1 MTTTTSGVSF
11 EQVARFADMIENN
24 IETMKMQSFVSDNM
38 KATVIYDG
46 AAYHVVEAVFNGD
59 INPVHAN
66 VLNRLLNCRKS

>member
-24 IETMKMQSFVSDNM
+24 IETMTMQSFVSENM

-46 AAYHVVEAVFNGD
+46 AAYHVIEAVFNGD

-66 VLNRLLNCRKS
+66 VLNKLLNCRKS